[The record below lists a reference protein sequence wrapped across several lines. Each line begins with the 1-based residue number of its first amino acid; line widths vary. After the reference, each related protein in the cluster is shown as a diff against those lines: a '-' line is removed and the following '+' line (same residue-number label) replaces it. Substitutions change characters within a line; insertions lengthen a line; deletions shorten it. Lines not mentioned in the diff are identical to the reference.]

1 MLHSYLS
8 PGKHNLQTRKAEV
21 GSTTQKTPVHSDI
34 RMTLAIG
41 TYATLGMQGGATDA
55 LEEAFSQTGC

>member
-1 MLHSYLS
+1 M
-8 PGKHNLQTRKAEV
+8 
-21 GSTTQKTPVHSDI
+21 GSTTQKTLVHSDI